1 MRQLFFA
8 LLLASLLVAC
18 KQSEDKKARAL
29 LQKIEHLY
37 ASGNYQAALD
47 SIRRLRRDFPQA
59 VESRRRALVLWQEAS
74 LKAAQQDIARTD
86 SALQAETARYQQ
98 AKTLRERNFI
108 GIKKFIAA
116 NGRPL
121 EKAPRNSRHGKA
133 ATSAQWQDARWKS
146 RSMRSA
152 WRKVREKD

>member
-1 MRQLFFA
+1 M
-8 LLLASLLVAC
+8 ASLLVAC

-74 LKAAQQDIARTD
+74 LKATQQDIAHTD

-108 GIKKFIAA
+108 GIKKDSLQIRYDALC
-116 NGRPL
+116 GTVRVIHRRQR
-121 EKAPRNSRHGKA
+121 E
-133 ATSAQWQDARWKS
+133 TSPKGP
-146 RSMRSA
+146 
-152 WRKVREKD
+152 EE

>member
-18 KQSEDKKARAL
+18 KQSEDEKARPL

-37 ASGNYQAALD
+37 ASGNYQATLD

-59 VESRRRALVLWQEAS
+59 VESRRRALTLWQEAS

-86 SALQAETARYQQ
+86 SALQAETARFQQ

-108 GIKKFIAA
+108 GIKKDSLQIRYDALC
-116 NGRPL
+116 GTVRVIHRRQR
-121 EKAPRNSRHGKA
+121 E
-133 ATSAQWQDARWKS
+133 TSQKGT
-146 RSMRSA
+146 
-152 WRKVREKD
+152 EE

>member
-74 LKAAQQDIARTD
+74 LKATQQDIARTD

-108 GIKKFIAA
+108 GIKKDSLQIRYDALCGTVRVIHRRQRETA
-116 NGRPL
+116 
-121 EKAPRNSRHGKA
+121 GKG
-133 ATSAQWQDARWKS
+133 T
-146 RSMRSA
+146 
-152 WRKVREKD
+152 EE

>member
-74 LKAAQQDIARTD
+74 LKATQQDLARTD
-86 SALQAETARYQQ
+86 SALQAETARFQQ

-108 GIKKFIAA
+108 GIKKDSLQIRYDALCGTVRVIHRRQRETA
-116 NGRPL
+116 
-121 EKAPRNSRHGKA
+121 GKG
-133 ATSAQWQDARWKS
+133 T
-146 RSMRSA
+146 
-152 WRKVREKD
+152 EE

>member
-1 MRQLFFA
+1 M
-8 LLLASLLVAC
+8 ASLLVAC

-86 SALQAETARYQQ
+86 SSLQAETARYQQ

-108 GIKKFIAA
+108 GIKKDSLQIRYDALCGTVRVIHRRQRETA
-116 NGRPL
+116 
-121 EKAPRNSRHGKA
+121 GKG
-133 ATSAQWQDARWKS
+133 T
-146 RSMRSA
+146 
-152 WRKVREKD
+152 EE

>member
-37 ASGNYQAALD
+37 ANGNYQAALD

-98 AKTLRERNFI
+98 AKMLRERNFI
-108 GIKKFIAA
+108 GIKKDSLQIRYDALC
-116 NGRPL
+116 GTVRVIHRRQR
-121 EKAPRNSRHGKA
+121 E
-133 ATSAQWQDARWKS
+133 TSPKGT
-146 RSMRSA
+146 
-152 WRKVREKD
+152 EE

>member
-18 KQSEDKKARAL
+18 KQSEDEKARPL

-74 LKAAQQDIARTD
+74 LKATQQDIARTD

-108 GIKKFIAA
+108 GIKKDSLQIRYDALCGTVRVIHRRQRETA
-116 NGRPL
+116 
-121 EKAPRNSRHGKA
+121 GKS
-133 ATSAQWQDARWKS
+133 T
-146 RSMRSA
+146 
-152 WRKVREKD
+152 EE

>member
-108 GIKKFIAA
+108 GIKKDSLQIRYDALC
-116 NGRPL
+116 GTVRVIHRRQQ
-121 EKAPRNSRHGKA
+121 E
-133 ATSAQWQDARWKS
+133 ATK
-146 RSMRSA
+146 
-152 WRKVREKD
+152 KEPKE

>member
-37 ASGNYQAALD
+37 ANGNYQAALD

-98 AKTLRERNFI
+98 AKMLRERNFI
-108 GIKKFIAA
+108 GIKKDSLQIRYDALCGTVRVIHRRQRETA
-116 NGRPL
+116 
-121 EKAPRNSRHGKA
+121 GKG
-133 ATSAQWQDARWKS
+133 T
-146 RSMRSA
+146 
-152 WRKVREKD
+152 EE

>member
-108 GIKKFIAA
+108 GIKKDSLQIRYDALC
-116 NGRPL
+116 GTVRVIHRRQR
-121 EKAPRNSRHGKA
+121 E
-133 ATSAQWQDARWKS
+133 TSPKGP
-146 RSMRSA
+146 
-152 WRKVREKD
+152 EE